1 MTDQPVQGEGRRSL
15 GVLVVAGLQ
24 FLRAVLLV
32 GQMLGFSLF
41 PDVDWLHIAAQLPE
55 PASGTVAFVIVRAI
69 GISLVAASV
78 LVGIGLLAGRRWG
91 WIGAIVISGLSL
103 AFAIGGWWDGHPVYG
118 SMVINVIAVFYL
130 NQREFRAVYDVIPAE
145 AEAEE
150 PA

>member
-24 FLRAVLLV
+24 FLRAALLV

-41 PDVDWLHIAAQLPE
+41 TNVDWLHIAAQLPE
-55 PASGTVAFVIVRAI
+55 PANGTVAFVIARAI
-69 GISLVAASV
+69 GISLVAASI
-78 LVGIGLLAGRRWG
+78 LVGVGLLAGRRWG
-91 WIGAIVISGLSL
+91 WIGSIVISGLSL
-103 AFAIGGWWDGHPVYG
+103 AFALGGWWDGHPVYG

-130 NQREFRAVYDVIPAE
+130 NQREFRAAYDVIPAE
-145 AEAEE
+145 AEE